1 MVGIG
6 RVVFGSRDHMIAL
19 RPRGKGMV
27 GTTLIYP
34 YEVHNENRRRSS
46 EHAVA

>member
-27 GTTLIYP
+27 GTTLIDP
-34 YEVHNENRRRSS
+34 LRGPQRESAQVF
-46 EHAVA
+46 